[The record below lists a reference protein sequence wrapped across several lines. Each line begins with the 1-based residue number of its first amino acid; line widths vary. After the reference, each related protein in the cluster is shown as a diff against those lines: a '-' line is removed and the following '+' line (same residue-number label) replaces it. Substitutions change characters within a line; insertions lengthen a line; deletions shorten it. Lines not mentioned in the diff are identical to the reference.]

1 MLVSAPSGFFRWNG
15 LAAILAL
22 ALFGAFPHPS
32 SAGRLETANVMAPLS
47 VEDWGAFENALSA
60 VKQYGVDAVSVD
72 VWWGR
77 VEGTADNQFDWS
89 YYDQL
94 FSKIKAHGLKI
105 VPIMS
110 FHRCG
115 GNVGDDCNIPLPGWL
130 WNKYVGRSF
139 KGIVVD
145 GNDLMYKSE
154 QGNFSSEVVQLWADD
169 LVMNEYTDFVNAFK
183 SHFSTY
189 NNDVIEINVS
199 GGSAGELRYPSY
211 NSHDHNTGYPT
222 RGALQSY
229 SRLALQDFQ
238 SSMLKKYVSL
248 DGVNAA
254 WGIQLT
260 DPSQIRPPSDA
271 EGFFNRQDYANIRY
285 GKDFVDWYNQAL
297 VNHGLALLTQ
307 VTQALTG
314 AFPNAAMGYKIPGV
328 HWTMTNPAYPR
339 AAEVAAG
346 LIQTSID
353 FNADATGHGYA
364 NIINLAQTLASNGR
378 RVVIHFTCLE
388 MDDQNYAPPYS
399 LAKSL
404 VFWVAQ
410 HAQRL
415 GVTIKG
421 ENALSG
427 GITGNHGWDNIDN
440 AFQYASY
447 TGLTAL
453 RIGEVASGLGQARYT
468 NLIQKFRY
476 VFRGDVIDANPSQSG
491 LLAVKSDAARFVGTR
506 PQFMR
511 TSIQP

>member
-1 MLVSAPSGFFRWNG
+1 MRESVPSYFFRWYG
-15 LAAILAL
+15 AASVLVLAVL
-22 ALFGAFPHPS
+22 GAFPHS
-32 SAGRLETANVMAPLS
+32 SLAGRLETANVMAPLN
-47 VEDWGAFENALSA
+47 VEDWGAFENALSV

-77 VEGTADNQFDWS
+77 VEGNADNQFDWS

-94 FSKIKAHGLKI
+94 FSKVKSHGLKI

-139 KGIVVD
+139 KGFVVD
-145 GNDLMYKSE
+145 NNDLMYKSE
-154 QGNFSSEVVQLWADD
+154 QGNFSTEVVQLWADE
-169 LVMNEYTDFVNAFK
+169 LVMSEYTDFVNAFK
-183 SHFSTY
+183 SHFATY

-211 NSHDHNTGYPT
+211 NSQDRNTGYPT

-238 SSMLKKYVSL
+238 TSMLKKYASL
-248 DGVNAA
+248 DGVNTA

-260 DPSQIRPPSDA
+260 DPSEIRPPSDA
-271 EGFFNRQDYANIRY
+271 EGFFNRGDYANIRY

-297 VNHGLALLTQ
+297 VNHGFVLLTQ
-307 VTQALTG
+307 VTQALAG

-328 HWTMTNPAYPR
+328 HWAMTNPAYPR

-353 FNADATGHGYA
+353 FTADATGHGYA

-378 RVVIHFTCLE
+378 RVAIHFTCLE
-388 MDDQNYAPPYS
+388 MDDQSFAPQYS

-410 HAQRL
+410 HAQRQ
-415 GVTIKG
+415 GITIKG

-427 GITGNHGWDNIDN
+427 GITGNPGWDNIDN
-440 AFQYASY
+440 AFQYAAY

-476 VFRGDVIDANPSQSG
+476 VFRGYLNDSDQRRTG
-491 LLAVKSDAARFVGTR
+491 LVAVKSDVAGFLGTR
-506 PQFMR
+506 PEFNR
-511 TSIQP
+511 TSMQH